1 MCPWVSWMVEILW
14 CVLCVRA
21 CVRLSHLNL
30 LEGHGGVVH
39 QVPGPVHLT
48 ELAPPNLLLNLE
60 VSQRVVAHVRL
71 KRLLQ
76 GRHRQHT
83 VTHVG
88 LHPWCLPLQLWL
100 EFYSMLNMEWF
111 TIDCVIKQNPSHLLV
126 FLLNLAF
133 PVQKNNIELSDCL
146 CIFTVKGIFRICQW
160 GPLSTSPS
168 IRWTRGYHF
177 YVSACRDGSC

>member
-1 MCPWVSWMVEILW
+1 M
-14 CVLCVRA
+14 LCVRA
-21 CVRLSHLNL
+21 RVRLSHLNL

-83 VTHVG
+83 VTEVG
-88 LHPWCLPLQLWL
+88 LHPMPSLAVMIRVLQHV
-100 EFYSMLNMEWF
+100 EHGMVHNR
-111 TIDCVIKQNPSHLLV
+111 
-126 FLLNLAF
+126 
-133 PVQKNNIELSDCL
+133 L
-146 CIFTVKGIFRICQW
+146 CDKAESI
-160 GPLSTSPS
+160 SSPS
-168 IRWTRGYHF
+168 F
-177 YVSACRDGSC
+177 SAELGISCPEKQH